1 MVSEQIDFSNVDE
14 VLHSIEAD
22 REDRNLTPSNS
33 LTDSKKYDQ
42 DLYKK
47 WFRSKT
53 QSGFVSIKPW
63 YQGLK
68 LKIDIGKTSSD
79 GKLLGST
86 MVFVDAIDFAAY
98 LDSVINGTAKTN
110 FPINEK
116 NGSPTNESFVS
127 YGGGIIDS
135 KPISRIF
142 KSHYWQNSDKS
153 YDEKAFVWKCGHFTA
168 RKTDS
173 GAFIPNMSSP
183 VSVDSIKVTRQDI
196 VSIAF
201 ILKLSLTSH
210 VTNNPDWY
218 NI

>member
-1 MVSEQIDFSNVDE
+1 MSDQRDFSNIEE
-14 VLHSIEAD
+14 VLNSIEMDKDVPSNHSISEA
-22 REDRNLTPSNS
+22 
-33 LTDSKKYDQ
+33 KQYDQ

-53 QSGFVSIKPW
+53 QSGFLSIKPW

-68 LKIDIGKTSSD
+68 FKIDIGKTSPD

-98 LDSVINGTAKTN
+98 LDSIINGTAKTN

-116 NGSPTNESFVS
+116 NGSPTDESFVS
-127 YGGGIIDS
+127 YGGGLIDS

-153 YDEKAFVWKCGHFTA
+153 YDSNAFTWKCGHFSA
-168 RKTDS
+168 RKTES

>member
-1 MVSEQIDFSNVDE
+1 VVSEQIDFSNVDE

>member
-1 MVSEQIDFSNVDE
+1 VSDKIDFSNVDE
-14 VLHSIEAD
+14 VLHSIQAD
-22 REDRNLTPSNS
+22 REDRDLVSNNS
-33 LTDSKKYDQ
+33 LIDGKKYDQ

-79 GKLLGST
+79 GKLTGST

-98 LDSVINGTAKTN
+98 LDSIINGTAKTN
-110 FPINEK
+110 FPMNEK
-116 NGSPTNESFVS
+116 NGSPTPESFVS

-142 KSHYWQNSDKS
+142 KSHYWQNLNDKT

-201 ILKLSLTSH
+201 ILKLSLNSH